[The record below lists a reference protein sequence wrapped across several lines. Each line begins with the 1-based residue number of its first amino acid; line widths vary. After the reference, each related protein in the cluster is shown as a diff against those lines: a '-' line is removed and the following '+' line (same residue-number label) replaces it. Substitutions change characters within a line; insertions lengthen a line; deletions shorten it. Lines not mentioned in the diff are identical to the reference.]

1 MQPAAGTQARSLG
14 LPGGADISLVA
25 GRSSQA
31 PGGWPCGTFPFP
43 SLILSPSRQ
52 CLETLFC
59 MWFPG
64 PFGGADKTR
73 KCQHRVPRSAWLHAA
88 LVPSAQAGDQSRLAL
103 LTSGGGARMAFPL
116 PAPPPGSLMA
126 RLPLKLLGTQ
136 CPGLLSGIA
145 DRMKLWVPRAC
156 PG

>member
-1 MQPAAGTQARSLG
+1 MQPAAAGTQARSLG
-14 LPGGADISLVA
+14 LPGGADISLAA

-64 PFGGADKTR
+64 P
-73 KCQHRVPRSAWLHAA
+73 
-88 LVPSAQAGDQSRLAL
+88 LVE
-103 LTSGGGARMAFPL
+103 LTKQGNASTGFPE
-116 PAPPPGSLMA
+116 APGST
-126 RLPLKLLGTQ
+126 LPLFHQLRPETK
-136 CPGLLSGIA
+136 A
-145 DRMKLWVPRAC
+145 A
-156 PG
+156 